1 MRFGLG
7 ESVSGQLSPRND
19 CLNQRGHYTFKFNLG
34 ITVIIVRKR
43 VTGEENFQMHRGTS
57 VLIIPARQY
66 LFSTEAAVSVSVR
79 QGVNNLSNKMTLAS
93 VLLSCKFLT
102 TT

>member
-1 MRFGLG
+1 MLFGLG
-7 ESVSGQLSPRND
+7 KKCFTEEWLSKPPRALYFQVQPRNND
-19 CLNQRGHYTFKFNLG
+19 DDSEEEC
-34 ITVIIVRKR
+34 

-79 QGVNNLSNKMTLAS
+79 QGV
-93 VLLSCKFLT
+93 
-102 TT
+102 